1 MPGVFRDTCKWYFQ
15 HIYFARRSGH
25 EVLWWSRLCV
35 CLSASISSEPHTIF
49 TKFLVHVVCGR
60 GWVIFRQG
68 DKIPRGRGNLGFSST
83 LTMHCNVLAVKG
95 MIQSPIMSCS
105 RRDHSVA
112 ATFAANGIGREGG
125 DGVHSAGEVWSMIAL
140 LYSMW

>member
-1 MPGVFRDTCKWYFQ
+1 MILASGIFSIFTLPAGVVMKYCDDHVCV
-15 HIYFARRSGH
+15 S
-25 EVLWWSRLCV
+25 VCLLCGV

-125 DGVHSAGEVWSMIAL
+125 DGVHSAGEV
-140 LYSMW
+140 